1 MSKKP
6 FLINNFYIHIK
17 SCCLSRVSSR
27 VVAIPTNTF
36 KSPFRSSSSSSSSV
50 ITDGGKIS
58 NTLLSVQDGQLQ
70 PLSQVSSLHYSTI
83 CYFFIFWD
91 LLYCNLRSL
100 WHLAGWCLLRWLGVE
115 LWMGFHKQR
124 LRSITSKGQLTP
136 VFSSLKALWSPTQPP
151 GTFVFSPILFSFFTL
166 VLCYVCPTLW
176 LNFASTNHFC
186 VLCVCLKLIAS
197 HTTLQL
203 FDFFKGSLD
212 LCGFGTEKFWIWM
225 GLQLLFQCLKVEW
238 KSFPNVPHIEH
249 W

>member
-1 MSKKP
+1 M
-6 FLINNFYIHIK
+6 
-17 SCCLSRVSSR
+17 
-27 VVAIPTNTF
+27 
-36 KSPFRSSSSSSSSV
+36 

-100 WHLAGWCLLRWLGVE
+100 WHLAGWCLLRWRGVE

-151 GTFVFSPILFSFFTL
+151 GTFVFSPTLFSFFTL
-166 VLCYVCPTLW
+166 VLCYVLCVCVRVRPTLW

-186 VLCVCLKLIAS
+186 VLCVSQTHSLS
-197 HTTLQL
+197 HYTTIVWL
-203 FDFFKGSLD
+203 F
-212 LCGFGTEKFWIWM
+212 
-225 GLQLLFQCLKVEW
+225 
-238 KSFPNVPHIEH
+238 
-249 W
+249 